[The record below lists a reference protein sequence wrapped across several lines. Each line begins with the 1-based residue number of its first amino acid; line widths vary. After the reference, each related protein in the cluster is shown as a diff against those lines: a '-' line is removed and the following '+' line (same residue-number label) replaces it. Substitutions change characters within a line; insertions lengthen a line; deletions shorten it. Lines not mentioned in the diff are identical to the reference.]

1 MTIDLRAIRE
11 NWQAANDASG
21 AATAAAVVKA
31 DGYGL
36 GAVEVSR
43 TLHEAGCR
51 TFFVALPEEGVA
63 VRSLLPDVEIYV
75 LNGPSRPTTLA
86 LSAHELRPVLNSRLQ
101 VEMWAEAC
109 AQRSRAMPAALML
122 NTGMNRLGLD
132 PDDLLAL
139 TNRSGPLGKI
149 DLTLVMSHLAC
160 AEDPTSSMNGAQQ
173 ATFDEMRRVLPDAP
187 ASLANSA
194 GIFLGED
201 YHYELT
207 RPGICLYGASPFA
220 DAPAPMA
227 PVVQAEAEVLQI
239 REITAGETVGYGA
252 TFTAQ
257 RPMRIATIAAGYADG
272 LFRAAGNRANAAVNG
287 TPVRYLGRVSM
298 DLIVVDV
305 TEIGGD
311 IAPGDQVELVGS
323 TISVDDLAQA
333 AGTIGY
339 EVLTSLGRRYRRR
352 YIS

>member
-1 MTIDLRAIRE
+1 
-11 NWQAANDASG
+11 
-21 AATAAAVVKA
+21 
-31 DGYGL
+31 
-36 GAVEVSR
+36 
-43 TLHEAGCR
+43 
-51 TFFVALPEEGVA
+51 
-63 VRSLLPDVEIYV
+63 
-75 LNGPSRPTTLA
+75 
-86 LSAHELRPVLNSRLQ
+86 
-101 VEMWAEAC
+101 MWAEAC